1 MSTDPD
7 IKTQNV
13 ETLPDDGAEQV
24 SIEPETTDFDR
35 QLNIMADV
43 LEAIGQS
50 HCNETSTPTE
60 MAVDKLKR
68 ARNGVI
74 LAMTDCLVKIPPN
87 ENRVRLHYFLS
98 EVLLLIETSSFC
110 LEVKA

>member
-13 ETLPDDGAEQV
+13 ETLPDDSAEQV
-24 SIEPETTDFDR
+24 SIEPESPDFDR
-35 QLNIMADV
+35 QMNIMADV
-43 LEAIGQS
+43 REVIGQT
-50 HCNETSTPTE
+50 HCDQTSSSTE
-60 MAVDKLKR
+60 MAADKLKR